1 MIIIP
6 ARIASNRFPKKVLA
20 NINGYP
26 MVIATARAVSN
37 IDKVAIATDSQEIVN
52 LAKDYDFEAVMTS
65 SEHNSGTDRINEA
78 ANKLDL
84 NEDEIIINVQA
95 DEPFLEPE
103 IVQAIMQRVA
113 KSVQN
118 AEDLMMTS
126 CYKLIGKKEAK
137 DPNYVKVITD
147 ANDYAIY
154 FSRSKI
160 PYDREEHNAYFGHL
174 GIYGFTKKSLREFCS
189 LPSSPLENIE
199 KLEQLRA
206 IYHAKKIAMIRVESK
221 SFGIDTKEDL
231 KRALE
236 MFRISIC

>member
-26 MVIATARAVSN
+26 MVIATAKAISGL
-37 IDKVAIATDSQEIVN
+37 DDVAIATDSQEIVN
-52 LAKDYDFEAVMTS
+52 LANDYGFKAVITS
-65 SEHNSGTDRINEA
+65 SEHKSGTDRINEA
-78 ANKLDL
+78 ALKLNL
-84 NEDEIIINVQA
+84 KEDEIIVNVQA
-95 DEPFLEPE
+95 DEPFIETE
-103 IVQAIMQRVA
+103 VVQKVIERVE
-113 KSVQN
+113 KGVQN
-118 AEDLMMTS
+118 SEDLMMTS
-126 CYKLIGKKEAK
+126 CYKIIEHNEAN

-147 ANDYAIY
+147 VNGYAIY

-160 PYDREEHNAYFGHL
+160 PYDREEFNGYFGHL
-174 GIYGFTKKSLREFCS
+174 GLYGFTKKSLRNFCS

-206 IYHAKKIAMIRVESK
+206 IYHDKKIAMVEVKSR

-236 MFRISIC
+236 FFA